1 MELIRRLSGCAL
13 LLALALVLVQSA
25 AGFEQYATSDGVTI
39 PQYLIELNY
48 ETSVNSTV
56 AVAFETIV
64 FRNTGTVN
72 RSEDVCVAVPEN
84 AEIMQVMKMGHMTDA
99 ASAEVAYERDGEI
112 LCWNMTIN
120 AGGMAMYSVRYVVP
134 LGGMGTSDVPDEFV
148 KKLIGPAIANYP
160 INSLLLK
167 ANSNTGGD
175 TDIGDTDIKFTDGAG
190 NAIEPDSASPE
201 DDGGVHYIW
210 AGPVAFE
217 ELHVV
222 FPQPSQSQPL
232 NRWITYAVIAM
243 LLIAALTYPII
254 HVKNNKLR
262 GSDGGLS
269 CSGCTACDKGKD
281 DAEKEPGA
289 GGDWEEM
296 DEIIVELTQSKEE
309 LIRKKKAIL
318 AVLSKLDEDHDS
330 GEVSDDDYRR
340 LTLNYKDKA
349 IEIIKQLDKM
359 E

>member
-1 MELIRRLSGCAL
+1 MELMKRLSGCAVL
-13 LLALALVLVQSA
+13 LVLVLVLVQSA
-25 AGFEQYATSDGVTI
+25 AGFEQYAAPNDVTI

-48 ETSVNSTV
+48 ETSGNSTV
-56 AVAFETIV
+56 AVACETIV
-64 FRNTGTVN
+64 FRNTGATN

-99 ASAEVAYERDGEI
+99 ASAEVVYGREGEI
-112 LCWNMTIN
+112 LCWNMTLK

-148 KKLIGPAIANYP
+148 KKLTSPAVANYP
-160 INSLLLK
+160 INSLILK
-167 ANSNTGGD
+167 VN
-175 TDIGDTDIKFTDGAG
+175 TDIDDMDIKFTDGAG
-190 NAIEPDSASPE
+190 NMLEPDSASPE
-201 DDGGVHYIW
+201 DDGGVHYTW
-210 AGPVAFE
+210 VGPVAFE

-232 NRWITYAVIAM
+232 NRWITYAVIAL
-243 LLIAALTYPII
+243 LLISALTYPIFHI
-254 HVKNNKLR
+254 KNNKLR
-262 GSDGGLS
+262 GTDEGLS
-269 CSGCTACDKGKD
+269 CSRCAVCDKGED
-281 DAEKEPGA
+281 DENEPSA

-296 DEIIVELTQSKEE
+296 DEIITELTQPKEE

-340 LTLNYKDKA
+340 LTLNYKDKV

-359 E
+359 G

>member
-1 MELIRRLSGCAL
+1 MELMKRLSKCTI
-13 LLALALVLVQSA
+13 LLALMLVLVQSA
-25 AGFEQYATSDGVTI
+25 AGFEQYAAPNEVTI

-48 ETSVNSTV
+48 ETSGNSTV
-56 AVAFETIV
+56 GVAFETIV
-64 FRNTGTVN
+64 FRNTGTAN

-84 AEIMQVMKMGHMTDA
+84 AEIMQVMEMGHMTDA
-99 ASAEVAYERDGEI
+99 ASAEVAYEREGEI

-134 LGGMGTSDVPDEFV
+134 LGGMGTSDAPDEFV
-148 KKLIGPAIANYP
+148 KKLASPAVANYP
-160 INSLLLK
+160 INALLLK
-167 ANSNTGGD
+167 ANINTGGD
-175 TDIGDTDIKFTDGAG
+175 ANSYADIKFTDGAG
-190 NAIEPDSASPE
+190 NTLKPDSANPE
-201 DDGGVHYIW
+201 DDGGVHYTW

-222 FPQPSQSQPL
+222 FPQPSQSPPL

-281 DAEKEPGA
+281 DAEKEPDA

>member
-1 MELIRRLSGCAL
+1 MKRLSGCAV
-13 LLALALVLVQSA
+13 LLALVLVLVQSA
-25 AGFEQYATSDGVTI
+25 AGFEQYAAPNDVTI

-48 ETSVNSTV
+48 ETSGNSTV
-56 AVAFETIV
+56 GVACETIV
-64 FRNTGTVN
+64 FRNDGATN

-112 LCWNMTIN
+112 LCWNMTLKS
-120 AGGMAMYSVRYVVP
+120 GGMAMYSVRYVVP

-148 KKLIGPAIANYP
+148 KKLNSPAVANYP
-160 INSLLLK
+160 INSLILK
-167 ANSNTGGD
+167 VN
-175 TDIGDTDIKFTDGAG
+175 TDIDNMDIKFTDGAG
-190 NAIEPDSASPE
+190 NTLEPDSASPE
-201 DDGGVHYIW
+201 DDGGVHYVW

-232 NRWITYAVIAM
+232 NRWITYAVIAL
-243 LLIAALTYPII
+243 LLIAALTYPILHI
-254 HVKNNKLR
+254 KNNKLR
-262 GSDGGLS
+262 GTDGGLS
-269 CSGCTACDKGKD
+269 CSRCAVCDKGKD
-281 DAEKEPGA
+281 GVEKEPNA

-296 DEIIVELTQSKEE
+296 DEIITELTQPKEE

-340 LTLNYKDKA
+340 LTLNYKDKV

-359 E
+359 G